1 MAVAVCRQFGAAA
14 HRIWSVFVCRDEL
27 VGVGRNAH
35 DANDQQQGGR
45 GEEAAKLLAA
55 AGLVDADVDQQPYG
69 VCEYHNGQV
78 VCYLQVVGLDLHAER
93 ECEEGGTED
102 GLRQP

>member
-1 MAVAVCRQFGAAA
+1 MAVAVGRQFGAAA
-14 HRIWSVFVCRDEL
+14 HGVWSVFVCRNQFISI
-27 VGVGRNAH
+27 GCYAH
-35 DANDQQQGGR
+35 QADDQQQGGR

-69 VCEYHNGQV
+69 VCEYDDGQV
-78 VCYLQVVGLDLHAER
+78 VCDLQVVGLDLHAER
-93 ECEEGGTED
+93 ECEKGGSED